1 MYFLNLQKNTSNE
14 FYRNNKWEDI
24 VSECYYINLDTSID
38 RKEYMENI
46 LKKADIDCKRFPAID
61 GNKYLHL
68 CNNLNISPGAL
79 GCKLSHLEILKN
91 VKKNF
96 WTIIFEDDI
105 LLNETSKNDI
115 LKILNSLPDSADLI
129 LFGTSPRTIWLNIAT
144 FQFKKYNELVW
155 QTNNNLSCGHAYAI
169 TYKGAQ
175 KWIPIIEKYLCNIPF
190 DMHEKNIR
198 PIYLAYASTPYSN
211 FFQKIKMLMEDYSF
225 IPQNKDKFGYF
236 NSTINNF
243 KIF

>member
-1 MYFLNLQKNTSNE
+1 M
-14 FYRNNKWEDI
+14 
-24 VSECYYINLDTSID
+24 
-38 RKEYMENI
+38 
-46 LKKADIDCKRFPAID
+46 
-61 GNKYLHL
+61 
-68 CNNLNISPGAL
+68 
-79 GCKLSHLEILKN
+79 
-91 VKKNF
+91 
-96 WTIIFEDDI
+96 
-105 LLNETSKNDI
+105 
-115 LKILNSLPDSADLI
+115 
-129 LFGTSPRTIWLNIAT
+129 
-144 FQFKKYNELVW
+144 W

-211 FFQKIKMLMEDYSF
+211 FFQKIKMLMKDYSF

-236 NSTINNF
+236 NSTINNL